1 MDKKAS
7 TDDGQN
13 AKQQLLE
20 RIKSSSNI
28 LVTVST
34 NPSVDELSAALG
46 LTIML
51 NKLDKHATAVVS
63 GEIPPAIQFLD
74 PEKTFENTV
83 DSLRDF
89 IIALDKE
96 KADHLRY
103 KVDGDV
109 VKIFITP
116 YKTTISQDDLDFSQG
131 DYNVELVVALG
142 VEDKNHLDAALSAHG
157 RILHDATV
165 AVLTTGDQ
173 TSDLGSIN
181 WSEPNASSVSEML
194 VALTESLKSEEPLLD
209 EQSSTALLTGIV
221 AATDRFSNNRTSSK
235 VMTMAAQ
242 LMAAGANQQLIASK
256 LQESHEIS
264 PEKPAANGDGS
275 TDLSEGESTKVKKQ
289 PEEKK
294 PDGELDIEH
303 EAGEESAEQLS
314 PEDELA
320 KNLEGVTGGS
330 PPVNDLQ
337 KDLESASEELDA
349 DADTPPE
356 AVDAILPPVAK
367 TDESTAE
374 PSMGGV
380 LNATSEQAAKD
391 KLAEENAS
399 QNRTILTHDE
409 GSYVGDQQ
417 PTFQAPFN
425 GMDKKEEPASVDIF
439 KGASPSV
446 DLTPPNSQ
454 TPGAEPT
461 SPPDLSA
468 PLPPPPAPEPMAFE
482 PAPMPAPAPEPV
494 PAPEPAQ
501 TPVAEPIVDRSQEH
515 SDAQAA
521 VEAAYSQAPFNPANN
536 PSESVGAQPMGEV
549 SHQDPVPV
557 VPEPAVEPVA
567 PPPPPPMPEL
577 PPLPPAPT
585 PPPAP
590 AAPADFSVL
599 PPPPPAAPADG
610 QFQGALPPEQLG
622 QIFGASTAPA
632 APPAEPAPNDPNQ
645 FRIPGA

>member
-1 MDKKAS
+1 MDKKSS

-63 GEIPPAIQFLD
+63 GEIPPAISFLD

-116 YKTTISQDDLDFSQG
+116 YRTTISQDDLDFSQG
-131 DYNVELVVALG
+131 DYNVELVVGLG
-142 VEDKNHLDAALSAHG
+142 VQDKDHLDAALSAHG

-165 AVLTTGDQ
+165 AALSCGDQ
-173 TSDLGSIN
+173 SSDLGSIN
-181 WSEPNASSVSEML
+181 WNEPNASSLSEML

-264 PEKPAANGDGS
+264 GDKPAENGDGS
-275 TDLSEGESTKVKKQ
+275 TDLSEGESTKVKKAK
-289 PEEKK
+289 EEKK
-294 PDGELDIEH
+294 PDGELDIDHDVAAEG
-303 EAGEESAEQLS
+303 EAA
-314 PEDELA
+314 PEDELS
-320 KNLEGVTGGS
+320 KDLEGVVGS
-330 PPVNDLQ
+330 TLSVDDLK
-337 KDLESASEELDA
+337 KDLESASAELDA
-349 DADTPPE
+349 DAEKLPE
-356 AVDAILPPVAK
+356 TADAILPPVAQP
-367 TDESTAE
+367 DADVGGS

-380 LNATSEQAAKD
+380 LNATAEQAAKD
-391 KLAEENAS
+391 KQAEENAS

-425 GMDKKEEPASVDIF
+425 ATEKKEEPASVDIF
-439 KGASPSV
+439 KETAPSV
-446 DLTPPNSQ
+446 DLTPPNS
-454 TPGAEPT
+454 PAPAAEPVA
-461 SPPDLSA
+461 PPDLSA
-468 PLPPPPAPEPMAFE
+468 PLPPSPAPEPLAFE
-482 PAPMPAPAPEPV
+482 PAPMPAPASE
-494 PAPEPAQ
+494 PAPEP
-501 TPVAEPIVDRSQEH
+501 TVDRSQEH
-515 SDAQAA
+515 TEAQAA
-521 VEAAYSQAPFNPANN
+521 VEAAFAVAPFTPANN
-536 PSESVGAQPMGEV
+536 PVESVGAQPMGEV
-549 SHQDPVPV
+549 SHEDPVPV

-567 PPPPPPMPEL
+567 PPPPPPMPEM

-599 PPPPPAAPADG
+599 PPPPPPSTPADG
-610 QFQGALPPEQLG
+610 QFQGPLPPEQLG
-622 QIFGASTAPA
+622 QIFGASNAPA
-632 APPAEPAPNDPNQ
+632 APPAEQAPNDPNQ
-645 FRIPGA
+645 FKIPGQ